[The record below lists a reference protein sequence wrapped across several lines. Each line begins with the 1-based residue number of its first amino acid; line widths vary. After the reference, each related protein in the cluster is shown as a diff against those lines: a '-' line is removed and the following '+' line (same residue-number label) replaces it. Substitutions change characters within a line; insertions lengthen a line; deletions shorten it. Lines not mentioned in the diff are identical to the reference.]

1 MSVLDQYLSRKRAT
15 VALDEVHHSVYYTVC
30 SSCFTLL
37 ASADFAGGSLGRARV
52 VSRRGLL
59 FPFFCRITVPIS
71 NVYSYVDLPICLSS
85 SAGSV
90 GTYLASQSSHLNNAS
105 VHYLPASLIFLF
117 YNHGTGMFLG
127 EPYFSS
133 FFFFYGPLFW
143 YHVRACCRRASDF
156 LLVEV
161 PQAQHSATIS
171 PHRAA
176 KQVRADQSATTQA
189 SRHTLLQYRK
199 HSTKQRNQP
208 AQSRKASTCRSECDN
223 ASKQAELARPSTCM
237 SSMYTAR

>member
-1 MSVLDQYLSRKRAT
+1 
-15 VALDEVHHSVYYTVC
+15 
-30 SSCFTLL
+30 
-37 ASADFAGGSLGRARV
+37 
-52 VSRRGLL
+52 
-59 FPFFCRITVPIS
+59 
-71 NVYSYVDLPICLSS
+71 
-85 SAGSV
+85 
-90 GTYLASQSSHLNNAS
+90 
-105 VHYLPASLIFLF
+105 
-117 YNHGTGMFLG
+117 MFLG

-223 ASKQAELARPSTCM
+223 ASKQAELARASTCRRALLQHVEF
-237 SSMYTAR
+237 SKRTKKLKSAGATSIPGIILIRTVVVYEATYSRSRQKTNEQTTIKCCT